1 MFENSPSTTTRM
13 LSPLRCGLG
22 DASGDATA
30 QALTITN
37 VQARVALRSRD
48 IDIDITLVGTAGV
61 DRDRVGSCHRQRLRR
76 QIETGCGRHRGRH
89 DRAVR
94 SKQPDSEMA
103 LGRPSRIFVLDSL
116 RKY

>member
-76 QIETGCGRHRGRH
+76 QIELAAADTVVVMIVPSGRSSLT
-89 DRAVR
+89 VKWR
-94 SKQPDSEMA
+94 S
-103 LGRPSRIFVLDSL
+103 VV
-116 RKY
+116 